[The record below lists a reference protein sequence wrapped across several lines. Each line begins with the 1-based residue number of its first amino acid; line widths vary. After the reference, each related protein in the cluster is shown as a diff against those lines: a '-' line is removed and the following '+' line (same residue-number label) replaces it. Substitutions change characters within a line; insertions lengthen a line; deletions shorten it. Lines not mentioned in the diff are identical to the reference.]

1 MKQIQCRAAR
11 VKRSGELD
19 EGVGEIDANWWT
31 LVKRVRQTG
40 GSEVRQGLAGEVRRG
55 RSGG

>member
-1 MKQIQCRAAR
+1 M
-11 VKRSGELD
+11 KRSGELD
-19 EGVGEIDANWWT
+19 EGVGEIDADWWT
-31 LVKRVRQTG
+31 PVKKVRQTG